1 VQLAGVVRAFT
12 LFATH
17 YFELTRLPDE
27 QAGIANVHL
36 DAVEHGEAIVFMH
49 RVQEGPANRSY
60 GLQVAALA
68 GVPPVVIQ
76 QARQRLRLLE
86 RQMLRR
92 ELPARSAVTPQISLF
107 GETPHPV
114 IAALTELNLDALT
127 PDQALVEL
135 RRLHDVARASSP

>member
-1 VQLAGVVRAFT
+1 MRAFT

-27 QAGIANVHL
+27 QSGIANIHL
-36 DAVEHGEAIVFMH
+36 DAAEHGDSIVFLH
-49 RVQEGPANRSY
+49 RVQDGPASRSY

-92 ELPARSAVTPQISLF
+92 ELPARPEVKPQLTLF
-107 GETPHPV
+107 GAEVHPV
-114 IAALTELNLDALT
+114 VAVLADLDPEMLTSEQAMAELQRLKRLLD
-127 PDQALVEL
+127 
-135 RRLHDVARASSP
+135 

>member
-1 VQLAGVVRAFT
+1 LGLRSASGRAVRAFT

-27 QAGIANVHL
+27 QPGIANVHL
-36 DAVEHGEAIVFMH
+36 DAVEHGDSIVFMH
-49 RVQEGPANRSY
+49 RVQDGPADRSY

-92 ELPARSAVTPQISLF
+92 ELPGRSGRDAATVAV
-107 GETPHPV
+107 
-114 IAALTELNLDALT
+114 
-127 PDQALVEL
+127 
-135 RRLHDVARASSP
+135 RRGRPSRGYRAG

>member
-1 VQLAGVVRAFT
+1 LT

-27 QAGIANVHL
+27 QPGIANVHL
-36 DAVEHGEAIVFMH
+36 DAVEHGESIVFLH
-49 RVQEGPANRSY
+49 RVQEGPADRSY

-92 ELPARSAVTPQISLF
+92 ELPARSETRPQLALF
-107 GETPHPV
+107 GEEVHPAV
-114 IAALTELNLDALT
+114 AALADLDLETLT
-127 PDQALVEL
+127 PEQALAEL
-135 RRLHDVARASSP
+135 QRLKALR